1 MEYCPLDQAFE
12 ITPIPKQKKEEKKK
26 HKKQKS
32 SLEFLDPNF
41 NPSAVDSDRPAG
53 KLSELL
59 SLKDLKEAFTDIS
72 SNIVLPKT
80 GLTKLPEYF
89 TGNDDTSEG
98 FVSSFTQGE
107 KEETKQLPLPSV
119 DDVWKPLTPST
130 ANTSYFKSLPT
141 PGGTY
146 PVWNSSSTLAPVA
159 SKKSNSDTAI
169 SDLNKKISTLI
180 QRLDAL
186 EKEYSSSKESSKQE
200 VLLFVGTG
208 LAVIFGLHLFRFH

>member
-80 GLTKLPEYF
+80 GYTKLPEYF

-107 KEETKQLPLPSV
+107 KEESKQLPLPSIE
-119 DDVWKPLTPST
+119 DVWKPLTPST
-130 ANTSYFKSLPT
+130 GNTSYFKSLPT

-146 PVWNSSSTLAPVA
+146 PVWNDISAPLAPKPSVN
-159 SKKSNSDTAI
+159 NSTAI
-169 SDLNKKISTLI
+169 TDLNKKIGILI

-186 EKEYSSSKESSKQE
+186 EKEYKYSKESSKQE